1 MNVDERSAVMMLFN
15 AVSLFD
21 FCNFTPFVIALASDV
36 VDFLAVA
43 GNSLDD
49 FLLEDFTSRFFDNIL
64 VKVLKNDFFFC

>member
-21 FCNFTPFVIALASDV
+21 FCKLTPLAIALASDV
-36 VDFLAVA
+36 VDFLAAA